1 MFIARSATYLVP
13 LALAAMAEAHVYEDG
28 RTTPPGRRKLQA
40 DGSAYPWWNKGG
52 TWDISE
58 HNKRQATKPAAPVEF
73 GVRSPGATA
82 PLPKIAFVGGTGRM
96 GVHLCAAWANA
107 GYHVT
112 MCSRSKD
119 KAQKIVDSLLAGS
132 GYSEASTVGG
142 AIAVPPCDA
151 TGWKLRAG
159 VNDDAASAD
168 LIVLGTMFEQAWALL
183 EALAPKIRGKGK
195 TILDMTN
202 PFLKRADGYGAGLP
216 EDGPQSGIEYH
227 KGKLGDDSVKWVGA
241 YKSVL
246 WTLILP
252 CASTVSNHDLCVTF
266 PCAWQH
272 WAEEPE
278 AAGHRGVWRRGG
290 DRGRVRADSHA
301 RLAADCP
308 RRHRGGS
315 PLRGRSAQPRQ
326 GLRQHEARDLPRR
339 EAERR
344 LVSAESSRGGRARDA
359 RALPALVFFL
369 P

>member
-1 MFIARSATYLVP
+1 MCKFARSATYLVV
-13 LALAAMAEAHVYEDG
+13 LAAMAEAHVYEDG

-58 HNKRQATKPAAPVEF
+58 HNKRQATKDAPAACVEF

-107 GYHVT
+107 GYEVT

-252 CASTVSNHDLCVTF
+252 CA
-266 PCAWQH
+266 
-272 WAEEPE
+272 EP
-278 AAGHRGVWRRGG
+278 
-290 DRGRVRADSHA
+290 
-301 RLAADCP
+301 
-308 RRHRGGS
+308 
-315 PLRGRSAQPRQ
+315 
-326 GLRQHEARDLPRR
+326 
-339 EAERR
+339 
-344 LVSAESSRGGRARDA
+344 
-359 RALPALVFFL
+359 
-369 P
+369 

>member
-1 MFIARSATYLVP
+1 MRAIYNPHGYHSNAPVRDVQVRMFIARSATYLVV
-13 LALAAMAEAHVYEDG
+13 LAAMAEAHVYEDG

-107 GYHVT
+107 GYDVT

-252 CASTVSNHDLCVTF
+252 CVTHSVEPRPLRDVALRQLHQLVFSAFVPLC
-266 PCAWQH
+266 
-272 WAEEPE
+272 
-278 AAGHRGVWRRGG
+278 
-290 DRGRVRADSHA
+290 
-301 RLAADCP
+301 LAALG
-308 RRHRGGS
+308 RRT
-315 PLRGRSAQPRQ
+315 RS
-326 GLRQHEARDLPRR
+326 
-339 EAERR
+339 
-344 LVSAESSRGGRARDA
+344 GRASRCLA
-359 RALPALVFFL
+359 TRRRSRSCAS
-369 P
+369 